1 MTNLQEILDDIASK
15 KADYKRYDFNPRE
28 SLALKVFF
36 DLAQEYDDL
45 KDIQR
50 LCVSI
55 PKGMFNLDAR
65 LYLVDHRLNDFRLAA
80 STDSS
85 EPHPLPPLLPHPL
98 PPLLKERGLGG
109 EAAPLPNGVKPAEK
123 PFRQSG
129 SLFLTIRG
137 KQLLS
142 DQLPSS
148 HIKGVVGVLE
158 LFPDEDIPATQELF
172 FEKYANRIGY
182 NIHNRLLLSK
192 NIEHLKFIQ
201 NLVADIEHNIIVPN
215 MIFKLFLRR
224 INGKIVKNAEIETF
238 IKKYS
243 AGGGCDEHCIE
254 RLLEEMSEVNR
265 GLTEEYNNINV
276 HYKNTTL
283 FLETLFRKSHFDK
296 GHLTLRTKRC
306 NMKKDI
312 ILPQMERFTERFREE
327 KIDVHDRFESSEA
340 EEEIITV
347 IDIGLMAQ
355 VYANLF
361 SNALKYADEVQD
373 EAAGE
378 DAIKTVK
385 FISFGREIVESY
397 FGRGKDGVKYYVTSS
412 GKNIA
417 EIERASIFEEGRRG
431 SNVANRPGTG
441 HGLTFIK
448 NAVEIHGGVVGY
460 EAEPLG
466 NKFYF
471 VLPR

>member
-55 PKGMFNLDAR
+55 PKGMFSLDAR
-65 LYLVDHRLNDFRLAA
+65 LYLVDHRVNDFRLAA

-85 EPHPLPPLLPHPL
+85 DTALVAAALPQ
-98 PPLLKERGLGG
+98 
-109 EAAPLPNGVKPAEK
+109 GVQPAEK
-123 PFRQSG
+123 PFRHSG

-137 KQLLS
+137 KKMLS

-158 LFPDEDIPATQELF
+158 LFPDEDVPATQELF

-182 NIHNRLLLSK
+182 NIHNRLLLNK

-224 INGKIVKNAEIETF
+224 INGKIVKNVELETL

-243 AGGGCDEHCIE
+243 SDDIGCDEHCIE

-265 GLTEEYNNINV
+265 GLIEEYNNINV

-312 ILPQMERFTERFREE
+312 ILPQLERFAERFRDER
-327 KIDVHDRFESSEA
+327 IALHDRFKSSEA

-361 SNALKYADEVQD
+361 SNAQKYADEVAD
-373 EAAGE
+373 EATGE
-378 DAIKTVK
+378 TVR
-385 FISFGREIVESY
+385 FVSFGREIVESY
-397 FGRGKDGVKYYVTSS
+397 FGPGKDGVKYYVTSS

-417 EIERASIFEEGRRG
+417 ESERASIFEEGRRG

-466 NKFYF
+466 NKFFF

>member
-1 MTNLQEILDDIASK
+1 MTDLREILNDIETK
-15 KADYKRYDFNPRE
+15 KADYRRYDFNPLE

-36 DLAQEYDDL
+36 DLAQEYDHL
-45 KDIQR
+45 KDVQR

-55 PKGMFNLDAR
+55 PKGIFNLDAR
-65 LYLVDHRLNDFRLAA
+65 LYLVEHRLNDFGLAA
-80 STDSS
+80 STLPSDTV
-85 EPHPLPPLLPHPL
+85 PYLPLPS
-98 PPLLKERGLGG
+98 
-109 EAAPLPNGVKPAEK
+109 GVRPAEK
-123 PFRQSG
+123 PYRLGG

-137 KQLLS
+137 KRILS

-148 HIKGVVGVLE
+148 HIKGVIGILE
-158 LFPDEDIPATQELF
+158 VFPDKDIPAAQELF

-182 NIHNRLLLSK
+182 NIHNRLLLNK

-224 INGKIVKNAEIETF
+224 INGKIVKNFEIETL

-243 AGGGCDEHCIE
+243 GGGGCDKHCIE
-254 RLLEEMSEVNR
+254 RLLEEMAEVNR
-265 GLTEEYNNINV
+265 GLLEEYNNINV

-312 ILPQMERFTERFREE
+312 ILPQMERFAERFRDE
-327 KIDVHDRFESSEA
+327 KIDLLDRFESSEA

-361 SNALKYADEVQD
+361 SNALKYAG
-373 EAAGE
+373 EAADNADGE
-378 DAIKTVK
+378 TSAGPAEAAAKAAANVTVK
-385 FISFGREIVESY
+385 PGKFVSFGREIVEDF
-397 FGRGKDGVKYYVTSS
+397 FGPGKDGVKYYVTTS

-417 EIERASIFEEGRRG
+417 APERASIFEEGRRG
-431 SNVANRPGTG
+431 SNSANRPGTG

-460 EAEPLG
+460 EPEPLG
-466 NKFYF
+466 NKFFF